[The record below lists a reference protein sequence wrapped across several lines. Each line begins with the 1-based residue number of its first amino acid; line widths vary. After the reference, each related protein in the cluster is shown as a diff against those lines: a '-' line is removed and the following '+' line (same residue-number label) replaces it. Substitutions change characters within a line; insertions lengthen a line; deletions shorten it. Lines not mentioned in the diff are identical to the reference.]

1 MNIFEKIFGK
11 KTKEIEPEKKFIL
24 PDNFEITMQDIN
36 YYHFMETGKTYTS
49 PEELKRDGKEIDR
62 KIEEYKKTDIYK
74 ILSTNLN
81 DLDFKEIIINKPSY
95 SIGNINLTLG
105 IKGDSYTRCIFN
117 PSIGLSIVTK
127 INNSSKLTLYDFIK
141 FSPYFL
147 TSSKV
152 AYEKGKKIE
161 FFNKVNGLSEESDN
175 NNKEV
180 TFTNNV
186 EKRDVDNVYQ
196 YFALDQK
203 QDYSIKYLDDYSS
216 KILAFNLTM
225 TDYELSII
233 KTFSENVNFN
243 NFDELSNLL
252 KETLNNKILF
262 ISMMYGVIV
271 IKGIDKDENV
281 IYTSLSKDELTD
293 ELKELP
299 EEKERKRN

>member
-24 PDNFEITMQDIN
+24 PDSFEITMQDIN

-62 KIEEYKKTDIYK
+62 KIEEYKNTDIYK

-81 DLDFKEIIINKPSY
+81 ELDYKEIIINKPSY

-152 AYEKGKKIE
+152 AYEKDKK
-161 FFNKVNGLSEESDN
+161 V
-175 NNKEV
+175 
-180 TFTNNV
+180 
-186 EKRDVDNVYQ
+186 
-196 YFALDQK
+196 
-203 QDYSIKYLDDYSS
+203 SS
-216 KILAFNLTM
+216 PCQ
-225 TDYELSII
+225 
-233 KTFSENVNFN
+233 
-243 NFDELSNLL
+243 SN
-252 KETLNNKILF
+252 
-262 ISMMYGVIV
+262 
-271 IKGIDKDENV
+271 
-281 IYTSLSKDELTD
+281 
-293 ELKELP
+293 
-299 EEKERKRN
+299 